1 MMNLKTHWSE
11 IWCKNVKSNIC
22 VDQGAVQSER
32 VLFIWNI
39 RWTSYWGL
47 CKQWL
52 KTYTK
57 TMVLLAKCFVLYYPQ
72 KESL

>member
-1 MMNLKTHWSE
+1 M
-11 IWCKNVKSNIC
+11 KSNIR

-32 VLFIWNI
+32 VLFIWKI
-39 RWTSYWGL
+39 RWTSYRGL

-57 TMVLLAKCFVLYYPQ
+57 TMVLL
-72 KESL
+72 